1 MEFKLSSLFQKRK
14 QWILILLVGILLVV
28 IAVPTK
34 STKQEHTY
42 PYQEET
48 RTTTEIERKLENLL
62 GNMKSVGKVQ
72 VMITYGNDEQ
82 VEGIA
87 VLADG
92 AGNGVVVREITSV
105 VQALFDVDS
114 HKIKVIERNQN
125 N

>member
-72 VMITYGNDEQ
+72 VMMTYGNDEQ

>member
-34 STKQEHTY
+34 STKQENVY

-48 RTTTEIERKLENLL
+48 RTTTEIERKLEDLL

-72 VMITYGNDEQ
+72 VMITCGNDEQ

>member
-1 MEFKLSSLFQKRK
+1 MEFKLSSLFQKKK

-48 RTTTEIERKLENLL
+48 RTTTEIERKLEDLL

>member
-14 QWILILLVGILLVV
+14 QWILILLIGILLVV

-48 RTTTEIERKLENLL
+48 RTTTEIERKLEDLL

-87 VLADG
+87 ILADG

>member
-1 MEFKLSSLFQKRK
+1 LEFKLNSLFQKKK
-14 QWILILLVGILLVV
+14 QWILILLVGVLLVV

-34 STKQEHTY
+34 SADKGSTY
-42 PYQEET
+42 EYKEEI
-48 RTTTEIERKLENLL
+48 RTTTELERKLEDLL
-62 GNMKSVGKVQ
+62 GNMKHVGKVQ
-72 VMITYGNDEQ
+72 VMITYGNDEN

-87 VLADG
+87 ILADG

>member
-48 RTTTEIERKLENLL
+48 RTTTEIERKLEDLL

>member
-1 MEFKLSSLFQKRK
+1 
-14 QWILILLVGILLVV
+14 V

-34 STKQEHTY
+34 STKQENVY

-48 RTTTEIERKLENLL
+48 RSTTEIERKLEDLL

-72 VMITYGNDEQ
+72 VMITCGNDEQ

>member
-1 MEFKLSSLFQKRK
+1 MEFKLNSLLQKKK
-14 QWILILLVGILLVV
+14 QWILILLIGILLVI

-34 STKQEHTY
+34 GTDTGSSY
-42 PYQEET
+42 RYQDDE
-48 RTTTEIERKLENLL
+48 RTITEIEGNLENLL
-62 GNMKSVGKVQ
+62 GNMKHVGKVQ
-72 VMITYGNDEQ
+72 VMITYGDDEK

>member
-1 MEFKLSSLFQKRK
+1 MEFKLNSLLQKKK

-34 STKQEHTY
+34 STDTESGY
-42 PYQEET
+42 RYRDEE
-48 RTTTEIERKLENLL
+48 RTVTEIEGKLENLL
-62 GNMKSVGKVQ
+62 GNMKDVGKVQ
-72 VMITYGNDEQ
+72 VMITFAADEKI
-82 VEGIA
+82 EGIA

-105 VQALFDVDS
+105 VQALFGVDS